1 MMVSGAD
8 RDSSAAALHS
18 VPLRSFG
25 WMEGRGM
32 EVGGAVGL
40 RSHSPHHGGGPHQ
53 VGNGGAV
60 RSASRCLRSQC
71 PPCNNAWMK
80 GSENRP
86 KDQCLSENFNFYFF
100 FFIYCYYH
108 YNFLGR
114 IGGIWCHF
122 CLGRVRSG
130 RSWPEDFG
138 AVKHGILHCFC
149 SGFCSKRIPCPDQK
163 VNASIPPSGC
173 KNRAFLPS
181 KPSGCPKLC

>member
-18 VPLRSFG
+18 APLRSFG

-40 RSHSPHHGGGPHQ
+40 RSYSPHHGGGPHQ

-60 RSASRCLRSQC
+60 RLASRCLHSQC

-86 KDQCLSENFNFYFF
+86 KDQCLSENFNFFF
-100 FFIYCYYH
+100 FSFIVIIIIIFWAGSEGSGAISALEGFAQVAH
-108 YNFLGR
+108 GPKTL
-114 IGGIWCHF
+114 
-122 CLGRVRSG
+122 VR
-130 RSWPEDFG
+130 
-138 AVKHGILHCFC
+138 
-149 SGFCSKRIPCPDQK
+149 
-163 VNASIPPSGC
+163 
-173 KNRAFLPS
+173 
-181 KPSGCPKLC
+181 

>member
-100 FFIYCYYH
+100 FSFIVIIIIIFWAGSEGSGAISALEGFAQVAH
-108 YNFLGR
+108 GLKT
-114 IGGIWCHF
+114 
-122 CLGRVRSG
+122 LVR
-130 RSWPEDFG
+130 
-138 AVKHGILHCFC
+138 
-149 SGFCSKRIPCPDQK
+149 
-163 VNASIPPSGC
+163 
-173 KNRAFLPS
+173 
-181 KPSGCPKLC
+181 